1 MRISSELFDFMANI
15 CQFLDLCIQSICLN
29 LLCLS
34 NRYELRK
41 LLKFR
46 VLFLHSFILPL
57 GVLASK
63 KYETKLGLL
72 TLAKSFV

>member
-46 VLFLHSFILPL
+46 VLFSVFAFIYITAWCF
-57 GVLASK
+57 GQQK
-63 KYETKLGLL
+63 I
-72 TLAKSFV
+72 